1 MKNIDKIRK
10 EIITY
15 FETASP
21 EQLRDIVSFLFD
33 YDIHIAPSTYLDC
46 TKCEELY
53 GYCGADDLDK
63 DHCKN
68 MFLKYCEEETE

>member
-1 MKNIDKIRK
+1 MKNIDKIRQ
-10 EIITY
+10 EIIKY
-15 FETASP
+15 FENASA
-21 EQLRDIVSFLFD
+21 EEIRDVISFLFD
-33 YDIHIAPSTYLDC
+33 YDIKIAPSYLDC

-68 MFLKYCEEETE
+68 MFLRYCEEEAE

>member
-15 FETASP
+15 FDNASA
-21 EQLRDIVSFLFD
+21 EEIRDIVSFLFD
-33 YDIHIAPSTYLDC
+33 YDINIAPSYLDC

-53 GYCGADDLDK
+53 GYCGADDLGK

-68 MFLKYCEEETE
+68 MFLRYCEEEAE

>member
-10 EIITY
+10 EIIKY
-15 FETASP
+15 FENASA
-21 EQLRDIVSFLFD
+21 EEIRDIISFLFD
-33 YDIHIAPSTYLDC
+33 YDIKIAPSYLDC

-63 DHCKN
+63 DHCKK
-68 MFLKYCEEETE
+68 MFLKYCDEEAE

>member
-10 EIITY
+10 EIIKY
-15 FETASP
+15 FENASA
-21 EQLRDIVSFLFD
+21 EEIRDIVSFLFD
-33 YDIHIAPSTYLDC
+33 YDIHIAPSYLDC

-53 GYCGADDLDK
+53 GPCSADDLDK
-63 DHCKN
+63 DHCKQ